1 MTTTTKTTTTTTT
14 GTHDVRRASSTSPSD
29 GHYGRVFSLSFSP
42 AFSDTDDD
50 DDEEEEEEEEEE
62 DEEDVLSSRAD
73 DRRRR
78 RPRRRRRR
86 RRKRLLATSGEDDC
100 CRLWRTTT
108 PAVRDDDTRGGGGGG
123 VLLEPKPSG
132 ASVLRGHQDAV
143 LKCAFGGRA
152 FRTSSSSGSLRKEE
166 DDNNNN
172 NNNNNNNKKEEEEF
186 LLATGSSNG
195 EVFVWAVSGKRRK
208 NEASSER
215 VLAKFNANAA
225 QSEGSMRENND
236 DEKDDDAEDKEEN
249 EVYGLT
255 FLGCK
260 DEYLIIATDAELIGV
275 EVVTGTSENGAL
287 SVELKEITRTRLRFS
302 LKTSDENIRG
312 RNKFDFAYAFAMD
325 AYATNNS
332 DNRMGDKHIMSVG
345 YSNGTMRMY
354 CFDAKAREFY
364 IVGENASVFDSG
376 EGGEGIRKNMACTSL
391 IFVNPAAENE
401 YEQFPNVLMCNRFG
415 LLAMS
420 DVKNWIEQ
428 TKPRMNLQT
437 DFALA
442 HSIADVGNGFVACC
456 GRMKED
462 NVNGVALF
470 DAFDVQ
476 RGSIFLNASEM
487 MGEHASMYP
496 LLCVGGFAE
505 DVTVS
510 ADDDNEDDVTNR
522 QIRITV
528 VAAGGM
534 PAKLVA
540 EKFSN
545 RTNVKSIGFS
555 LGNMKVGGKR
565 DDEEEKNT
573 KTSRI
578 YAWEFII

>member
-1 MTTTTKTTTTTTT
+1 M
-14 GTHDVRRASSTSPSD
+14 
-29 GHYGRVFSLSFSP
+29 FSLSFSP
-42 AFSDTDDD
+42 AFSDT
-50 DDEEEEEEEEEE
+50 EEEEEEEEEE
-62 DEEDVLSSRAD
+62 NDDDDVLSSRAD
-73 DRRRR
+73 
-78 RPRRRRRR
+78 RRRRRR
-86 RRKRLLATSGEDDC
+86 RRLLATSGEDDC
-100 CRLWRTTT
+100 CRLWRTT
-108 PAVRDDDTRGGGGGG
+108 ARDEGG
-123 VLLEPKPSG
+123 VLEPKPSG

-152 FRTSSSSGSLRKEE
+152 FRTSSSGSLRKEE
-166 DDNNNN
+166 DDNSNNNN
-172 NNNNNNNKKEEEEF
+172 NNNNNNNKKKKEEEEEEEEF

-510 ADDDNEDDVTNR
+510 ADDDNEDDITNR

-578 YAWEFII
+578 YAWEFIV

>member
-1 MTTTTKTTTTTTT
+1 M
-14 GTHDVRRASSTSPSD
+14 
-29 GHYGRVFSLSFSP
+29 FSLSFSP
-42 AFSDTDDD
+42 AFSDT
-50 DDEEEEEEEEEE
+50 EEEEEENDDE
-62 DEEDVLSSRAD
+62 DDDDVLSSRAD
-73 DRRRR
+73 
-78 RPRRRRRR
+78 RRRRRR
-86 RRKRLLATSGEDDC
+86 RRRRRLLATSGEDDC
-100 CRLWRTTT
+100 CRLWRTT
-108 PAVRDDDTRGGGGGG
+108 ARDEGG
-123 VLLEPKPSG
+123 VLEPKPSG

-152 FRTSSSSGSLRKEE
+152 FRTSSGGPRNEE

-172 NNNNNNNKKEEEEF
+172 KEEEEEEEEEF

-225 QSEGSMRENND
+225 QSKGPMRENND
-236 DEKDDDAEDKEEN
+236 DDDDDDKDDAEDKEDN

-275 EVVTGTSENGAL
+275 EVVTGASKNGAL

-302 LKTSDENIRG
+302 LKTNDENIRG

-364 IVGENASVFDSG
+364 IVGENASVFDSGG

-510 ADDDNEDDVTNR
+510 ADDDDEDDVTNR

-565 DDEEEKNT
+565 DDVEEKNT

-578 YAWEFII
+578 YAWDFII